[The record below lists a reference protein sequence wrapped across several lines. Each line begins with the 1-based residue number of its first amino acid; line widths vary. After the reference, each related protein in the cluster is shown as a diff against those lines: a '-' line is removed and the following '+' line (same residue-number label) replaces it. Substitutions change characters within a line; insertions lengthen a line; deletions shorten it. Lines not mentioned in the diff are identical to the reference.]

1 MTNVSL
7 GQMHTFAAKQSYL
20 GLQDAGRKARPCSK
34 TCGAWAGA
42 IVHIL
47 KSLSVCVLTLKEK
60 WLKMRAIL
68 EKWEVALTVG
78 DPELV
83 HKELLA
89 DRGFLVYVT
98 WTYPALVPYLKGF
111 HLTIE
116 MWRGGKDD
124 DGWKMKTGDEAS
136 VCLASSLG
144 SLDVM

>member
-1 MTNVSL
+1 M
-7 GQMHTFAAKQSYL
+7 
-20 GLQDAGRKARPCSK
+20 QDAGRKARPCSK